1 MSSEK
6 IKLTDEEIEDF
17 RQSFS
22 LFDSDADGQL
32 SGDEIEKMFQVAGL
46 NPTKKELENIMT
58 TGDKNENR
66 SIDFNEFLELMESCN
81 LPRDPKE
88 REVELT
94 AAFNKFDTNGDGFI
108 DREEFRKIMKHGGE
122 TTEEIDKLMDEY
134 DVNKD
139 GKLEYKEFVI
149 LWAAS

>member
-1 MSSEK
+1 MP
-6 IKLTDEEIEDF
+6 LC
-17 RQSFS
+17 
-22 LFDSDADGQL
+22 L
-32 SGDEIEKMFQVAGL
+32 S
-46 NPTKKELENIMT
+46 
-58 TGDKNENR
+58 ENR

-88 REVELT
+88 REAELT
-94 AAFNKFDTNGDGFI
+94 AAFNKFDTNGDGYI

-139 GKLEYKEFVI
+139 GKLEYKGIRYI
-149 LWAAS
+149 LEAEVRDFNETEYP